1 MSEDNILNLEEE
13 PSAAVEPGDAATEDQ
28 SAELAGVSESWE
40 EELSRGLGR
49 IMSENLSPLRA
60 SVASLESSLRA
71 ITNQL
76 DEISTGTP
84 EGGQLNN
91 QVRGIAAAIKLTI
104 DENSA
109 RDTARFAEQLEAE
122 RRVWTDEAEGRVAAI
137 RREVEAELES
147 RLSGVREEV
156 AQEWQS
162 RLKELDEQLEASR
175 EALALTVRSLEQAAP
190 AVPAAPVPVESL
202 HIAESLHL
210 KAAVVEINSQRSQAD
225 TLTALIRNASRF
237 APRVAFFVV
246 RGGSANGWKASGFNN
261 GLDDDS
267 VKTISLPVDKSSLVG
282 RALLSFETAV
292 ATGPGD
298 DVAPVLG
305 HFGVPAPEK
314 ALAIPLVVRGRA
326 AAVLYADSGAD
337 QSGNDA
343 QVSLNQAGLE
353 VIMDVGAMGIE
364 LLPTR
369 RNEPVPTVPR
379 GTTPLPR
386 KEAVPEPDHE
396 SVAQTPA
403 ESSAVPVPP
412 PPAAAATDAPTA
424 ERVAVSG
431 ETRELPRPATGLAD
445 FSSPIPPTVEAVVEP
460 TSIAAEEVSAVRLPS
475 PTGFA
480 GEINWPEPAASSA
493 GDHPVSQTEAGVD
506 ATDSAESEPVTTAQ
520 TGETTVAGT
529 DFPSSPFDSPV
540 IPPPQPNFEVA
551 PEPTSRVTKP
561 VPDGKPLI
569 NNERETPPPPP
580 ISTSSATETEQRAH
594 NDARRFA
601 RLLVSEI
608 KLYNGSKV
616 NDGRRNHDLY
626 TRLAEEINRSRK
638 VYEKRVSPA
647 VAARFD
653 YFYDELVQTLAE
665 GDKEKLGGDC
675 PGPIL
680 R

>member
-13 PSAAVEPGDAATEDQ
+13 PSAAVAPGEAAAEDHP
-28 SAELAGVSESWE
+28 AELAAVGASWE
-40 EELSRGLGR
+40 EELTSGLGR
-49 IMSENLSPLRA
+49 FMSDGLSPLRA
-60 SVASLESSLRA
+60 SVASLESALRA
-71 ITNQL
+71 VTSQL
-76 DEISTGTP
+76 DEISTATTA
-84 EGGQLNN
+84 GGQLNS
-91 QVRGIAAAIKLTI
+91 QVSGIAAAIKRTI

-109 RDTARFAEQLEAE
+109 RDTSRFAEQLEAE
-122 RRVWTDEAEGRVAAI
+122 RRVWTDEAEVRMAAL
-137 RREVEAELES
+137 RREAEADLES
-147 RLSGVREEV
+147 RLSAVRAEV
-156 AQEWQS
+156 EQEWQS
-162 RLKELDEQLEASR
+162 RLKDLDEQLEASR
-175 EALALTVRSLEQAAP
+175 EALALTVRSLQSVAP
-190 AVPAAPVPVESL
+190 AGTDAPVPGASL
-202 HIAESLHL
+202 QIAESLHL
-210 KAAVVEINSQRSQAD
+210 KAAVIEINSQRSQAD

-246 RGGSANGWKASGFNN
+246 RGGLANGWKASGFNN
-261 GLDDDS
+261 GLDDDA

-282 RALLSFETAV
+282 RALLSFETVV
-292 ATGPGD
+292 ATEPGD
-298 DVAPVLG
+298 EVAPVLG
-305 HFGVPAPEK
+305 HFGVPAPKK

-326 AAVLYADSGAD
+326 AAVLYADSGTD
-337 QSGNDA
+337 QNGSDA
-343 QVSLNQAGLE
+343 QAPLNQAGLE

-369 RNEPVPTVPR
+369 RSEPAPTMPR

-386 KEAVPEPDHE
+386 KEPDPEPDHE
-396 SVAQTPA
+396 ASAPTPA
-403 ESSAVPVPP
+403 WTAPTPLPVPP
-412 PPAAAATDAPTA
+412 VAAVADAPTA
-424 ERVAVSG
+424 DRGAVSG
-431 ETRELPRPATGLAD
+431 ETRELPRPSTGLAD
-445 FSSPIPPTVEAVVEP
+445 FSRPIPPSSVKAAVEP
-460 TSIAAEEVSAVRLPS
+460 AAIAAEGVSGERFPS

-480 GEINWPEPAASSA
+480 GEINWPEPAASGA
-493 GDHPVSQTEAGVD
+493 EDHPDSQTETDLG
-506 ATDSAESEPVTTAQ
+506 ATENA
-520 TGETTVAGT
+520 ETTVQTGGATEAGS
-529 DFPSSPFDSPV
+529 DPASSTFDSPV

-561 VPDGKPLI
+561 VPDGKPQF
-569 NNERETPPPPP
+569 NNEREAPPPPP
-580 ISTSSATETEQRAH
+580 VSVSSSTETEQRAH

>member
-13 PSAAVEPGDAATEDQ
+13 PSAAVAPGEAAAEDHP
-28 SAELAGVSESWE
+28 AELAAVGASWE
-40 EELSRGLGR
+40 EELTSGLGR
-49 IMSENLSPLRA
+49 FMSDGLSPLRA
-60 SVASLESSLRA
+60 SVASLESALRA
-71 ITNQL
+71 VTSQL
-76 DEISTGTP
+76 DEISTATTA
-84 EGGQLNN
+84 GGQLNS
-91 QVRGIAAAIKLTI
+91 QVSGIAAAIKRTI

-109 RDTARFAEQLEAE
+109 RDTSRFAEQLEAE
-122 RRVWTDEAEGRVAAI
+122 RRVWTDEAEVRMAAL
-137 RREVEAELES
+137 RREAEADLES
-147 RLSGVREEV
+147 RLSAVRAEV
-156 AQEWQS
+156 EQEWQS
-162 RLKELDEQLEASR
+162 RLKDLDEQLEASR
-175 EALALTVRSLEQAAP
+175 EALALTVRSLQSVAP
-190 AVPAAPVPVESL
+190 AGTDAPVPGASL
-202 HIAESLHL
+202 QIAESLHL
-210 KAAVVEINSQRSQAD
+210 KAAVIEINSQRSQVD

-246 RGGSANGWKASGFNN
+246 RGGLANGWKASGFNN
-261 GLDDDS
+261 GLDDDA

-282 RALLSFETAV
+282 RALLSFETVV
-292 ATGPGD
+292 ATEPGD
-298 DVAPVLG
+298 EVAPVLG
-305 HFGVPAPEK
+305 HFGVPAPKK

-326 AAVLYADSGAD
+326 AAVLYADSGTD
-337 QSGNDA
+337 QNGSDA
-343 QVSLNQAGLE
+343 QAPLNQAGLE

-369 RNEPVPTVPR
+369 RSEPAPTMPR

-386 KEAVPEPDHE
+386 KEPDPEPDHE
-396 SVAQTPA
+396 ASAPTPA
-403 ESSAVPVPP
+403 WTAPTPLPVPP
-412 PPAAAATDAPTA
+412 VAAVADAPTA
-424 ERVAVSG
+424 DRGAVSG
-431 ETRELPRPATGLAD
+431 ETRELPRPSTGLAD
-445 FSSPIPPTVEAVVEP
+445 FSRPIPPSSAEAAVEP
-460 TSIAAEEVSAVRLPS
+460 AAIAAEGVSGERFPS

-480 GEINWPEPAASSA
+480 GEINWPEPAASGA
-493 GDHPVSQTEAGVD
+493 EDHPDSQTETDLG
-506 ATDSAESEPVTTAQ
+506 ATENA
-520 TGETTVAGT
+520 ETTVQTGGATEAGS
-529 DFPSSPFDSPV
+529 DPASSTFDSPV

-561 VPDGKPLI
+561 VPDGKPQF
-569 NNERETPPPPP
+569 NNEREAPPPPP
-580 ISTSSATETEQRAH
+580 VSVSSSTETEQRAH